1 MIDLFF
7 AVINLT
13 NFILFFNN
21 IINFNNFLCISCTM
35 FVWRNYFIVKYDK
48 QVLGMRQLDINEIVG
63 LIDSVGF
70 PIAMCLLLMFFL
82 YKYIVPVINESIA
95 ANKEI
100 TKNLT
105 LINERTF
112 NIERDVDNIKTDVIN
127 IKNDVNDLK
136 NQKNNG

>member
-1 MIDLFF
+1 M
-7 AVINLT
+7 
-13 NFILFFNN
+13 
-21 IINFNNFLCISCTM
+21 
-35 FVWRNYFIVKYDK
+35 
-48 QVLGMRQLDINEIVG
+48 DINEVVG

-70 PIAMCLLLMFFL
+70 PITMCLLLMFFL
-82 YKYIVPVINESIA
+82 YKYIVPVIKESIS

-112 NIERDVDNIKTDVIN
+112 NIERDVDNIKNDVVN

-136 NQKNNG
+136 NKTK

>member
-1 MIDLFF
+1 MD
-7 AVINLT
+7 VN
-13 NFILFFNN
+13 
-21 IINFNNFLCISCTM
+21 
-35 FVWRNYFIVKYDK
+35 
-48 QVLGMRQLDINEIVG
+48 QIVG
-63 LIDSVGF
+63 LINSVGF

-112 NIERDVDNIKTDVIN
+112 NIERDVDNIKTDVVN

-136 NQKNNG
+136 KSNKING